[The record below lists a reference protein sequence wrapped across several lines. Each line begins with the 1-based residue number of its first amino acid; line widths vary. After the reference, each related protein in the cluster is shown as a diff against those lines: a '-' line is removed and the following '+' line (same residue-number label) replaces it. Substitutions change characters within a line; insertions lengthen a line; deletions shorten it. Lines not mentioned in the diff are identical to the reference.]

1 MYPISAVLVFLF
13 QSFSSMLMICKF
25 ICLGIGRIWMILIS
39 ALNKDLAAISRWSAK
54 NGLAIL
60 ISNSAEHGAA

>member
-1 MYPISAVLVFLF
+1 
-13 QSFSSMLMICKF
+13 MLMICKF